1 MRAALLLTLA
11 LLWCDEA
18 RADSKSEAKRLFDR
32 AETSFRVGRFDEALA
47 DYGKAYEL
55 LPRHEFL
62 FNMAQCHRNL
72 GNYERAIFFLEGY
85 LRDGKNVDDRLEV
98 ETLIAELT
106 QRLEQQRALE
116 AKRAPATSAAT
127 ATVTIP
133 VFLTAEPVDPPVYE
147 RGWFW
152 GVLLGS
158 AAVVAGAVAIGV
170 VTSDDGVP
178 KGDFV
183 FNYTE

>member
-1 MRAALLLTLA
+1 MRALVLA
-11 LLWCDEA
+11 LLCLAEPA
-18 RADSKSEAKRLFDR
+18 LADSTSEAKQMFER
-32 AETSFRVGRFDEALA
+32 AEKAFRLGRFEEALA
-47 DYGKAYEL
+47 DYAAAYER
-55 LPRHEFL
+55 LPRPEFL

-85 LRDGKNVDDRLEV
+85 LREGRNVEDRLEV
-98 ETLIAELT
+98 ETLISELT

-133 VFLTAEPVDPPVYE
+133 VLVTAEPVDPPVYE

-170 VTSDDGVP
+170 VASDDGVP